1 MISRNEAFALLKKYV
16 KDEKL
21 LKHSVAVEVI
31 LRAVA
36 KKLDKDEEL
45 WDLTG
50 LLHDLDYEYTQ
61 KEPEKHANISAQILE
76 NLLPEEAIN
85 AIRGHN
91 YKHTDYLPTTS
102 LDKSLIAADAV
113 SGLIIATALVMPS
126 KTFAEVKLETLINK
140 FNDTSFARGCS
151 RAKIELILDAGID
164 VEAFLGLSLNA
175 LKEIANQLGF

>member
-1 MISRNEAFALLKKYV
+1 MISREEAFVLLKKYI

-21 LKHSVAVEVI
+21 LKHSMAVEAI
-31 LRAVA
+31 LRAVSR
-36 KKLDKDEEL
+36 KLDKDEDL
-45 WDLTG
+45 WGLVG

-61 KEPEKHANISAQILE
+61 KEPEKHANLSAQILA
-76 NLLPEEAIN
+76 NLLPEEATN

-91 YKHTDYLPTTS
+91 YKHTNYPPITS
-102 LDKSLIAADAV
+102 LDKSLIAADVV

-126 KTFAEVKLETLINK
+126 KTLAEVKLETLIHK

-151 RAKIELILDAGID
+151 RAKIELILDAGMD

-175 LKEIANQLGF
+175 LKEISSQLGF

>member
-1 MISRNEAFALLKKYV
+1 MISREEAFALLKKYV

-21 LKHSVAVEVI
+21 IKHSIAVEAI
-31 LRAVA
+31 LKAVSR
-36 KKLDKDEEL
+36 KLVKDEEL
-45 WDLTG
+45 WGLTG

-61 KEPEKHANISAQILE
+61 KEPERHANLSAQILAD
-76 NLLPEEAIN
+76 LLPEEAIN

-113 SGLIIATALVMPS
+113 SGLIIATAFVVPS
-126 KTFAEVKLETLINK
+126 KTLNEVKLETVIHK

-175 LKEIANQLGF
+175 LKEIANQLGL